1 MPKVKKNMPQIAKE
15 YNGTNNTQKNASD
28 FSDNKFSSFPEQG
41 RLLEQSIA
49 LNCFVFI
56 LSLTTIIANA
66 LVIKTVFTTPRLK
79 RINAMFLAAHIALCD
94 FIIGASL
101 LAIATKA
108 LIPEQAKGL
117 SQIWSRY
124 TCPIT
129 TTTRSI
135 ALLLEPSFL
144 FLLTLDRYKL
154 IVNFSKPHTH
164 LTKSFI
170 FISTCIAWSASVTL
184 VGGEAFGSAKDN
196 KYEGNLCNRV
206 HSSKNYFIYIEKT
219 VIVVNAILF
228 VLCCVMYFRIYK
240 IVRNQNVNM
249 GTQTYTRVSK
259 LIFALLLSTLVL
271 WYVPAMVVASIGNRK
286 STKGT
291 QTLTILISF
300 TTNSLVNPFL
310 YVFRDKNFRKNCFPC
325 ITHLRQQNQHC
336 PSEVNKTGSI
346 QPGKD
351 LQLVSHRQTNE
362 VYDTSL

>member
-1 MPKVKKNMPQIAKE
+1 MHEIAE
-15 YNGTNNTQKNASD
+15 QYNGTNNMQKNASD
-28 FSDNKFSSFPEQG
+28 FSDNKFSSFPEQAPF
-41 RLLEQSIA
+41 LEQGIA
-49 LNCFVFI
+49 LKCFVFI
-56 LSLTTIIANA
+56 LSLTTIMANA

-79 RINAMFLAAHIALCD
+79 RLNAMFLAAHIALCD

-101 LAIATKA
+101 LAIATNG
-108 LIPEQAKGL
+108 LIPEHAKGL
-117 SQIWSRY
+117 RLSHIWSRY
-124 TCPIT
+124 TCPIIIS
-129 TTTRSI
+129 TRSI

-184 VGGEAFGSAKDN
+184 VGAVAFGSAMDN

-206 HSSKNYFIYIEKT
+206 PSSKNYDIYIEKT
-219 VIVVNAILF
+219 AIIVNTILF

-259 LIFALLLSTLVL
+259 LIFALVLSTLVL
-271 WYVPAMVVASIGNRK
+271 WYVPAMVVASIGNRN
-286 STKGT
+286 STKGIR
-291 QTLTILISF
+291 TLTILISF

-325 ITHLRQQNQHC
+325 ITHVRQANQQC
-336 PSEVNKTGSI
+336 PGKANKMGSI

-351 LQLVSHRQTNE
+351 QQSACNCQTNE